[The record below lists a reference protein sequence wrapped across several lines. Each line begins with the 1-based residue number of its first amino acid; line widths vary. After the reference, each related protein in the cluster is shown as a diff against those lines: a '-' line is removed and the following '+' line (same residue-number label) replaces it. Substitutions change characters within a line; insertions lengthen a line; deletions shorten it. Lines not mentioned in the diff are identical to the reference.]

1 MSSDCRMLLH
11 TGSHRRNGF
20 PVDRVIASSS
30 CKLSL
35 VKWLTVGLL
44 AALLAAACSGGDRS
58 MREASQPGVVR
69 SGSLSVFELMV
80 GDCLADTSEASMRSE
95 VDALD
100 AVPCSDPHRLEVFAV
115 VAVETGDD
123 LYPGESVVTAQADA
137 GCLGAFPGYTGVE
150 YFAQSAL
157 YFAYI
162 YPTLDSWSANDDR
175 DIVCVVGSAQ
185 ALNGSVKGAGDS
197 LPLVE
202 SGS

>member
-1 MSSDCRMLLH
+1 M
-11 TGSHRRNGF
+11 

-44 AALLAAACSGGDRS
+44 AALLAAACAGGDRS
-58 MREASQPGVVR
+58 MREAGQPGVVR

-80 GDCLADTSEASMRSE
+80 GDCLADPSEALMPSE

-100 AVPCSDPHRLEVFAV
+100 AVPCTEPHRLEVFAV
-115 VAVETGDD
+115 VVVGTGDD
-123 LYPGESVVTAQADA
+123 LYPGDSVVTAQADA
-137 GCLGAFPGYTGVE
+137 ACLGEFPDYTGVE
-150 YFAQSAL
+150 YSAQSAL
-157 YFAYI
+157 YFTYL

-175 DIVCVVGSAQ
+175 DIVCVVVSAQ

-197 LPLVE
+197 LLLVE
-202 SGS
+202 PGL

>member
-1 MSSDCRMLLH
+1 M
-11 TGSHRRNGF
+11 RRLTMG
-20 PVDRVIASSS
+20 
-30 CKLSL
+30 L
-35 VKWLTVGLL
+35 VAAFLT
-44 AALLAAACSGGDRS
+44 AACSGGDGP
-58 MREASQPGVVR
+58 MREAGQPGVVR

-80 GDCLADTSEASMRSE
+80 GDCLADPSEAAIPSE

-100 AVPCSDPHRLEVFAV
+100 AVPCSQPHRLEVFAV
-115 VAVETGDD
+115 VAVEAGDD

-157 YFAYI
+157 YFTYI